1 MAWFGDGLPSLSN
14 LKGQLT
20 NFTKEVLSEGI
31 VEEIDERSKAL
42 KEANQKC
49 IELQEILNSKDAE
62 ISLLRRQNC
71 ELQKAVVELN
81 AKPKESNDNNQDDE
95 GEVFFWDPPSA
106 KNRNSKNQN
115 HVRQLQE
122 QLVQATMKIRDL
134 EAEVKRIQK
143 VNNSSLKDELTDGHQ
158 KAEFLRA
165 KQDMVNRIIQMEEK
179 SREAE
184 RNTKRMQSDETALIN
199 DFRTVLS
206 KLNSLEKLDLVRG
219 ALKALETENEKYSE
233 ANKQEKSDFDEK
245 FKRPSTVTH
254 ESVPLKPN
262 FSVNSENHVRH
273 DGFIEASSNR
283 EMELYKKIEELQ
295 EENKRLFTSVEELDQ
310 QHEESIEKLLSLKE
324 EVEKKH
330 QCLQNAYEQLYV
342 DYNQAQDK
350 VVQLE
355 GKLKESSTSMRT
367 ETVPCFVQTNS
378 LEYVDKCIQTRN
390 DRERT
395 EESEGTIEARDKRID
410 LSELTKRVKDILKSS
425 FVEIEPDESI
435 FETLAKEYIDVKWKK
450 DVVEKWVSELN
461 RELKGIVE
469 MKDDLQMEC
478 NIKQT
483 HIDTLLQEIEDL
495 KLNLPPIPEANE
507 ERVVSLESEIESL
520 NEEVK
525 HLQAENSVLRKKNS
539 LRKKNAVIRGVG
551 PNETRLK
558 SQGGAATASQAR
570 KQGKLENIP
579 EDIEDTFNTMESLN
593 RKLNVTLDEND
604 ELRRKIDLLEGTE
617 KEMREQLRMSLD
629 RCKDLDENIELI
641 EELKRDLENTRREL
655 RTCTSN
661 GRQLENTL
669 AEIRGEKDEIQKEN
683 EELSRRNE
691 QLEMEISQ
699 WRESNSEAGGNDTLR
714 DLQERLNRT
723 DREKDDLE
731 YDILNMRKEL
741 DEAFN
746 RIDGKED
753 CIVRLSQENESLTK
767 EKNSLLEQLT
777 AIQDDSNDKIDLVST
792 EKSLLEQE
800 MSELKERATSKE
812 KMLSEI
818 REELREAEER
828 YAKLE
833 SDYFSMN
840 KTAEKFQLE
849 NENLQNEIKKHEE
862 LKNNE
867 FEINKL
873 TEKLSSMQSD
883 HAQLMNE
890 VETLRLRERE
900 LAKLQENFATVT
912 EESKTLKSEYEAIRD
927 NYKKLEYDV
936 ACLQEEKKEL
946 LNRINENAYDNEKQ
960 QIAAC
965 LEEERRQN
973 DALKNENS
981 KLIAEI
987 TDVRKKMQDT
997 IEGYKESIDMGKQT
1011 IESLSHLIKEKD
1023 EEINDLKNALHL
1035 AKNSEETSDHFST
1048 VKNERDELVKLVTVK
1063 HNESLQYHGEIQR
1076 LTQLLNEQTSQIQ
1089 SLLAEKDIHLSDLKE
1104 KDAQLLWTN
1113 NELQAVQQ
1121 RLRNAEDSSNGA
1133 ATCGI
1138 VEHSKQTSEIEI
1150 LSEKCNALEAALIQE
1165 QSNNRMLQN
1174 QLGESQSK
1182 EANAAKELERLR
1194 SHLVEME
1201 SNYTEDALLAEE
1213 GRKELE
1219 AKLQQAEEKLKTSS
1233 NAYTSAN
1240 IRANQQV
1247 ETLQQQM
1254 VLIVQQRDDIQN
1266 KLSVAE
1272 DKILSQTASLTN
1284 LQIVLEQFQQDK
1296 EKDIIAATE
1305 RIQSKLNES
1314 YKKREELTNDVTN
1327 LKEQLAEA
1335 KECLQAAS
1343 RLSEQLD
1350 KKTERIEQLSQ
1361 EVDRLT
1367 NLVNTADQRIEEAKQ
1382 SGEGKVDKT
1391 LIKNLLLG
1399 YLSSSAAD
1407 KSSVLRVFSTIL
1419 DFNETEKD
1427 KAGLNNTIG
1436 QNSWFSRLNSGST
1449 VPNKNQEASLSAAF
1463 IRFLENESK
1472 PKPQLPAL
1480 PIQTPPLPRPGHS
1493 RQHST
1498 SSTQST
1504 SLLSN
1509 VNLPTFPDFIPARN
1523 TGSILKEVLKDS

>member
-1 MAWFGDGLPSLSN
+1 M
-14 LKGQLT
+14 
-20 NFTKEVLSEGI
+20 
-31 VEEIDERSKAL
+31 
-42 KEANQKC
+42 
-49 IELQEILNSKDAE
+49 
-62 ISLLRRQNC
+62 
-71 ELQKAVVELN
+71 
-81 AKPKESNDNNQDDE
+81 
-95 GEVFFWDPPSA
+95 
-106 KNRNSKNQN
+106 
-115 HVRQLQE
+115 QE

-558 SQGGAATASQAR
+558 GQGGAATASQAR

>member
-558 SQGGAATASQAR
+558 GQGGAATASQAR

-723 DREKDDLE
+723 NREKDDLE

-812 KMLSEI
+812 KLLSEI

-840 KTAEKFQLE
+840 KAAEKFQLE

-867 FEINKL
+867 FEINQL

-1023 EEINDLKNALHL
+1023 EEINGLKNALHL

>member
-1 MAWFGDGLPSLSN
+1 MIITD
-14 LKGQLT
+14 T
-20 NFTKEVLSEGI
+20 T
-31 VEEIDERSKAL
+31 ER
-42 KEANQKC
+42 
-49 IELQEILNSKDAE
+49 
-62 ISLLRRQNC
+62 
-71 ELQKAVVELN
+71 
-81 AKPKESNDNNQDDE
+81 
-95 GEVFFWDPPSA
+95 
-106 KNRNSKNQN
+106 
-115 HVRQLQE
+115 
-122 QLVQATMKIRDL
+122 LVSINYLFIR
-134 EAEVKRIQK
+134 
-143 VNNSSLKDELTDGHQ
+143 
-158 KAEFLRA
+158 
-165 KQDMVNRIIQMEEK
+165 
-179 SREAE
+179 
-184 RNTKRMQSDETALIN
+184 
-199 DFRTVLS
+199 
-206 KLNSLEKLDLVRG
+206 
-219 ALKALETENEKYSE
+219 
-233 ANKQEKSDFDEK
+233 
-245 FKRPSTVTH
+245 
-254 ESVPLKPN
+254 SV
-262 FSVNSENHVRH
+262 
-273 DGFIEASSNR
+273 
-283 EMELYKKIEELQ
+283 
-295 EENKRLFTSVEELDQ
+295 
-310 QHEESIEKLLSLKE
+310 EKLLSLKE

-558 SQGGAATASQAR
+558 GQGGAATASQAR

-840 KTAEKFQLE
+840 KAAEKFQLE

-1023 EEINDLKNALHL
+1023 EEINGLKNALHL

-1284 LQIVLEQFQQDK
+1284 LQIVLEQFQQGNSNNFVVF
-1296 EKDIIAATE
+1296 T
-1305 RIQSKLNES
+1305 S
-1314 YKKREELTNDVTN
+1314 DVKYYEI
-1327 LKEQLAEA
+1327 L
-1335 KECLQAAS
+1335 
-1343 RLSEQLD
+1343 
-1350 KKTERIEQLSQ
+1350 
-1361 EVDRLT
+1361 
-1367 NLVNTADQRIEEAKQ
+1367 
-1382 SGEGKVDKT
+1382 
-1391 LIKNLLLG
+1391 
-1399 YLSSSAAD
+1399 LSSF
-1407 KSSVLRVFSTIL
+1407 VTI
-1419 DFNETEKD
+1419 
-1427 KAGLNNTIG
+1427 IG
-1436 QNSWFSRLNSGST
+1436 
-1449 VPNKNQEASLSAAF
+1449 
-1463 IRFLENESK
+1463 
-1472 PKPQLPAL
+1472 
-1480 PIQTPPLPRPGHS
+1480 
-1493 RQHST
+1493 
-1498 SSTQST
+1498 
-1504 SLLSN
+1504 
-1509 VNLPTFPDFIPARN
+1509 
-1523 TGSILKEVLKDS
+1523 

>member
-1 MAWFGDGLPSLSN
+1 MIITDI
-14 LKGQLT
+14 T
-20 NFTKEVLSEGI
+20 
-31 VEEIDERSKAL
+31 ER
-42 KEANQKC
+42 
-49 IELQEILNSKDAE
+49 
-62 ISLLRRQNC
+62 
-71 ELQKAVVELN
+71 
-81 AKPKESNDNNQDDE
+81 
-95 GEVFFWDPPSA
+95 
-106 KNRNSKNQN
+106 
-115 HVRQLQE
+115 
-122 QLVQATMKIRDL
+122 LVSINYLFIR
-134 EAEVKRIQK
+134 
-143 VNNSSLKDELTDGHQ
+143 
-158 KAEFLRA
+158 
-165 KQDMVNRIIQMEEK
+165 
-179 SREAE
+179 
-184 RNTKRMQSDETALIN
+184 
-199 DFRTVLS
+199 
-206 KLNSLEKLDLVRG
+206 
-219 ALKALETENEKYSE
+219 
-233 ANKQEKSDFDEK
+233 
-245 FKRPSTVTH
+245 
-254 ESVPLKPN
+254 SV
-262 FSVNSENHVRH
+262 
-273 DGFIEASSNR
+273 
-283 EMELYKKIEELQ
+283 
-295 EENKRLFTSVEELDQ
+295 
-310 QHEESIEKLLSLKE
+310 EKLLSLKE

-539 LRKKNAVIRGVG
+539 LRKKNAVVRGVG

-558 SQGGAATASQAR
+558 GQGGAATASQAR

-1023 EEINDLKNALHL
+1023 EEINGLKNALHL

-1284 LQIVLEQFQQDK
+1284 LQIVLEQFQQGNSNNFVVF
-1296 EKDIIAATE
+1296 T
-1305 RIQSKLNES
+1305 S
-1314 YKKREELTNDVTN
+1314 DVKYYEI
-1327 LKEQLAEA
+1327 L
-1335 KECLQAAS
+1335 
-1343 RLSEQLD
+1343 
-1350 KKTERIEQLSQ
+1350 
-1361 EVDRLT
+1361 
-1367 NLVNTADQRIEEAKQ
+1367 
-1382 SGEGKVDKT
+1382 
-1391 LIKNLLLG
+1391 
-1399 YLSSSAAD
+1399 LSSF
-1407 KSSVLRVFSTIL
+1407 VTI
-1419 DFNETEKD
+1419 
-1427 KAGLNNTIG
+1427 IG
-1436 QNSWFSRLNSGST
+1436 
-1449 VPNKNQEASLSAAF
+1449 
-1463 IRFLENESK
+1463 
-1472 PKPQLPAL
+1472 
-1480 PIQTPPLPRPGHS
+1480 
-1493 RQHST
+1493 
-1498 SSTQST
+1498 
-1504 SLLSN
+1504 
-1509 VNLPTFPDFIPARN
+1509 
-1523 TGSILKEVLKDS
+1523 

>member
-1 MAWFGDGLPSLSN
+1 MIITD
-14 LKGQLT
+14 T
-20 NFTKEVLSEGI
+20 T
-31 VEEIDERSKAL
+31 ER
-42 KEANQKC
+42 
-49 IELQEILNSKDAE
+49 
-62 ISLLRRQNC
+62 
-71 ELQKAVVELN
+71 
-81 AKPKESNDNNQDDE
+81 
-95 GEVFFWDPPSA
+95 
-106 KNRNSKNQN
+106 
-115 HVRQLQE
+115 
-122 QLVQATMKIRDL
+122 LVSINYLFIR
-134 EAEVKRIQK
+134 
-143 VNNSSLKDELTDGHQ
+143 
-158 KAEFLRA
+158 
-165 KQDMVNRIIQMEEK
+165 
-179 SREAE
+179 
-184 RNTKRMQSDETALIN
+184 
-199 DFRTVLS
+199 
-206 KLNSLEKLDLVRG
+206 
-219 ALKALETENEKYSE
+219 
-233 ANKQEKSDFDEK
+233 
-245 FKRPSTVTH
+245 
-254 ESVPLKPN
+254 SV
-262 FSVNSENHVRH
+262 
-273 DGFIEASSNR
+273 
-283 EMELYKKIEELQ
+283 
-295 EENKRLFTSVEELDQ
+295 
-310 QHEESIEKLLSLKE
+310 EKLLSLKE

-558 SQGGAATASQAR
+558 GQGGAATASQAR

-867 FEINKL
+867 FEINQL

-1023 EEINDLKNALHL
+1023 EEINGLKNALHL

-1284 LQIVLEQFQQDK
+1284 LQIVLEQFQQGNSNNFVVF
-1296 EKDIIAATE
+1296 T
-1305 RIQSKLNES
+1305 S
-1314 YKKREELTNDVTN
+1314 DVKYYEI
-1327 LKEQLAEA
+1327 L
-1335 KECLQAAS
+1335 
-1343 RLSEQLD
+1343 
-1350 KKTERIEQLSQ
+1350 
-1361 EVDRLT
+1361 
-1367 NLVNTADQRIEEAKQ
+1367 
-1382 SGEGKVDKT
+1382 
-1391 LIKNLLLG
+1391 
-1399 YLSSSAAD
+1399 LSSF
-1407 KSSVLRVFSTIL
+1407 VTI
-1419 DFNETEKD
+1419 
-1427 KAGLNNTIG
+1427 IG
-1436 QNSWFSRLNSGST
+1436 
-1449 VPNKNQEASLSAAF
+1449 
-1463 IRFLENESK
+1463 
-1472 PKPQLPAL
+1472 
-1480 PIQTPPLPRPGHS
+1480 
-1493 RQHST
+1493 
-1498 SSTQST
+1498 
-1504 SLLSN
+1504 
-1509 VNLPTFPDFIPARN
+1509 
-1523 TGSILKEVLKDS
+1523 

>member
-1 MAWFGDGLPSLSN
+1 MIITD
-14 LKGQLT
+14 T
-20 NFTKEVLSEGI
+20 T
-31 VEEIDERSKAL
+31 ER
-42 KEANQKC
+42 
-49 IELQEILNSKDAE
+49 
-62 ISLLRRQNC
+62 
-71 ELQKAVVELN
+71 
-81 AKPKESNDNNQDDE
+81 
-95 GEVFFWDPPSA
+95 
-106 KNRNSKNQN
+106 
-115 HVRQLQE
+115 
-122 QLVQATMKIRDL
+122 LVSINYLFIR
-134 EAEVKRIQK
+134 
-143 VNNSSLKDELTDGHQ
+143 
-158 KAEFLRA
+158 
-165 KQDMVNRIIQMEEK
+165 
-179 SREAE
+179 
-184 RNTKRMQSDETALIN
+184 
-199 DFRTVLS
+199 
-206 KLNSLEKLDLVRG
+206 
-219 ALKALETENEKYSE
+219 
-233 ANKQEKSDFDEK
+233 
-245 FKRPSTVTH
+245 
-254 ESVPLKPN
+254 SV
-262 FSVNSENHVRH
+262 
-273 DGFIEASSNR
+273 
-283 EMELYKKIEELQ
+283 
-295 EENKRLFTSVEELDQ
+295 
-310 QHEESIEKLLSLKE
+310 EKLLSLKE

-558 SQGGAATASQAR
+558 GQGGAATASQAR

-867 FEINKL
+867 FEINQL

-1284 LQIVLEQFQQDK
+1284 LQIVLEQFQQGNSNNFVVF
-1296 EKDIIAATE
+1296 T
-1305 RIQSKLNES
+1305 S
-1314 YKKREELTNDVTN
+1314 DVKYYEI
-1327 LKEQLAEA
+1327 L
-1335 KECLQAAS
+1335 
-1343 RLSEQLD
+1343 
-1350 KKTERIEQLSQ
+1350 
-1361 EVDRLT
+1361 
-1367 NLVNTADQRIEEAKQ
+1367 
-1382 SGEGKVDKT
+1382 
-1391 LIKNLLLG
+1391 
-1399 YLSSSAAD
+1399 LSSF
-1407 KSSVLRVFSTIL
+1407 VTI
-1419 DFNETEKD
+1419 
-1427 KAGLNNTIG
+1427 IG
-1436 QNSWFSRLNSGST
+1436 
-1449 VPNKNQEASLSAAF
+1449 
-1463 IRFLENESK
+1463 
-1472 PKPQLPAL
+1472 
-1480 PIQTPPLPRPGHS
+1480 
-1493 RQHST
+1493 
-1498 SSTQST
+1498 
-1504 SLLSN
+1504 
-1509 VNLPTFPDFIPARN
+1509 
-1523 TGSILKEVLKDS
+1523 

>member
-1 MAWFGDGLPSLSN
+1 MIITDI
-14 LKGQLT
+14 T
-20 NFTKEVLSEGI
+20 
-31 VEEIDERSKAL
+31 ER
-42 KEANQKC
+42 
-49 IELQEILNSKDAE
+49 
-62 ISLLRRQNC
+62 
-71 ELQKAVVELN
+71 
-81 AKPKESNDNNQDDE
+81 
-95 GEVFFWDPPSA
+95 
-106 KNRNSKNQN
+106 
-115 HVRQLQE
+115 
-122 QLVQATMKIRDL
+122 LVSINYLFIR
-134 EAEVKRIQK
+134 
-143 VNNSSLKDELTDGHQ
+143 
-158 KAEFLRA
+158 
-165 KQDMVNRIIQMEEK
+165 
-179 SREAE
+179 
-184 RNTKRMQSDETALIN
+184 
-199 DFRTVLS
+199 
-206 KLNSLEKLDLVRG
+206 
-219 ALKALETENEKYSE
+219 
-233 ANKQEKSDFDEK
+233 
-245 FKRPSTVTH
+245 
-254 ESVPLKPN
+254 SV
-262 FSVNSENHVRH
+262 
-273 DGFIEASSNR
+273 
-283 EMELYKKIEELQ
+283 
-295 EENKRLFTSVEELDQ
+295 
-310 QHEESIEKLLSLKE
+310 EKLLSLKE

-525 HLQAENSVLRKKNS
+525 HLQAENSVLRKKNP
-539 LRKKNAVIRGVG
+539 LRKKNAVVRGVG

-558 SQGGAATASQAR
+558 GQGGAATASQAR

-840 KTAEKFQLE
+840 KAAEKFQLE

-867 FEINKL
+867 FEINQL

-1284 LQIVLEQFQQDK
+1284 LQIVLEQFQQGNSNNFVVF
-1296 EKDIIAATE
+1296 T
-1305 RIQSKLNES
+1305 S
-1314 YKKREELTNDVTN
+1314 DVKYYEI
-1327 LKEQLAEA
+1327 L
-1335 KECLQAAS
+1335 
-1343 RLSEQLD
+1343 
-1350 KKTERIEQLSQ
+1350 
-1361 EVDRLT
+1361 
-1367 NLVNTADQRIEEAKQ
+1367 
-1382 SGEGKVDKT
+1382 
-1391 LIKNLLLG
+1391 
-1399 YLSSSAAD
+1399 LSSF
-1407 KSSVLRVFSTIL
+1407 VTI
-1419 DFNETEKD
+1419 
-1427 KAGLNNTIG
+1427 IG
-1436 QNSWFSRLNSGST
+1436 
-1449 VPNKNQEASLSAAF
+1449 
-1463 IRFLENESK
+1463 
-1472 PKPQLPAL
+1472 
-1480 PIQTPPLPRPGHS
+1480 
-1493 RQHST
+1493 
-1498 SSTQST
+1498 
-1504 SLLSN
+1504 
-1509 VNLPTFPDFIPARN
+1509 
-1523 TGSILKEVLKDS
+1523 

>member
-1 MAWFGDGLPSLSN
+1 MIITDI
-14 LKGQLT
+14 T
-20 NFTKEVLSEGI
+20 
-31 VEEIDERSKAL
+31 ER
-42 KEANQKC
+42 
-49 IELQEILNSKDAE
+49 
-62 ISLLRRQNC
+62 
-71 ELQKAVVELN
+71 
-81 AKPKESNDNNQDDE
+81 
-95 GEVFFWDPPSA
+95 
-106 KNRNSKNQN
+106 
-115 HVRQLQE
+115 
-122 QLVQATMKIRDL
+122 LVSINYLFIR
-134 EAEVKRIQK
+134 
-143 VNNSSLKDELTDGHQ
+143 
-158 KAEFLRA
+158 
-165 KQDMVNRIIQMEEK
+165 
-179 SREAE
+179 
-184 RNTKRMQSDETALIN
+184 
-199 DFRTVLS
+199 
-206 KLNSLEKLDLVRG
+206 
-219 ALKALETENEKYSE
+219 
-233 ANKQEKSDFDEK
+233 
-245 FKRPSTVTH
+245 
-254 ESVPLKPN
+254 SV
-262 FSVNSENHVRH
+262 
-273 DGFIEASSNR
+273 
-283 EMELYKKIEELQ
+283 
-295 EENKRLFTSVEELDQ
+295 
-310 QHEESIEKLLSLKE
+310 EKLLSLKE

-539 LRKKNAVIRGVG
+539 LRKKNAVVRGVG

-558 SQGGAATASQAR
+558 GQGGAATASQAR

-723 DREKDDLE
+723 NREKDDLE

-1023 EEINDLKNALHL
+1023 EEINGLKNALHL
-1035 AKNSEETSDHFST
+1035 AKNNEETSDHFST

-1284 LQIVLEQFQQDK
+1284 LQIVLEQFQQGNSNNFVVF
-1296 EKDIIAATE
+1296 T
-1305 RIQSKLNES
+1305 S
-1314 YKKREELTNDVTN
+1314 DVKYYEI
-1327 LKEQLAEA
+1327 L
-1335 KECLQAAS
+1335 
-1343 RLSEQLD
+1343 
-1350 KKTERIEQLSQ
+1350 
-1361 EVDRLT
+1361 
-1367 NLVNTADQRIEEAKQ
+1367 
-1382 SGEGKVDKT
+1382 
-1391 LIKNLLLG
+1391 
-1399 YLSSSAAD
+1399 LSSF
-1407 KSSVLRVFSTIL
+1407 VTI
-1419 DFNETEKD
+1419 
-1427 KAGLNNTIG
+1427 IG
-1436 QNSWFSRLNSGST
+1436 
-1449 VPNKNQEASLSAAF
+1449 
-1463 IRFLENESK
+1463 
-1472 PKPQLPAL
+1472 
-1480 PIQTPPLPRPGHS
+1480 
-1493 RQHST
+1493 
-1498 SSTQST
+1498 
-1504 SLLSN
+1504 
-1509 VNLPTFPDFIPARN
+1509 
-1523 TGSILKEVLKDS
+1523 

>member
-558 SQGGAATASQAR
+558 GQGGAATASQAR

-1023 EEINDLKNALHL
+1023 EEINGLKNALHL

>member
-1 MAWFGDGLPSLSN
+1 MIITD
-14 LKGQLT
+14 T
-20 NFTKEVLSEGI
+20 T
-31 VEEIDERSKAL
+31 ER
-42 KEANQKC
+42 
-49 IELQEILNSKDAE
+49 
-62 ISLLRRQNC
+62 
-71 ELQKAVVELN
+71 
-81 AKPKESNDNNQDDE
+81 
-95 GEVFFWDPPSA
+95 
-106 KNRNSKNQN
+106 
-115 HVRQLQE
+115 
-122 QLVQATMKIRDL
+122 LVSINYLFIR
-134 EAEVKRIQK
+134 
-143 VNNSSLKDELTDGHQ
+143 
-158 KAEFLRA
+158 
-165 KQDMVNRIIQMEEK
+165 
-179 SREAE
+179 
-184 RNTKRMQSDETALIN
+184 
-199 DFRTVLS
+199 
-206 KLNSLEKLDLVRG
+206 
-219 ALKALETENEKYSE
+219 
-233 ANKQEKSDFDEK
+233 
-245 FKRPSTVTH
+245 
-254 ESVPLKPN
+254 SV
-262 FSVNSENHVRH
+262 
-273 DGFIEASSNR
+273 
-283 EMELYKKIEELQ
+283 
-295 EENKRLFTSVEELDQ
+295 
-310 QHEESIEKLLSLKE
+310 EKLLSLKE

-558 SQGGAATASQAR
+558 GQGGAATASQAR

-723 DREKDDLE
+723 NREKDDLE

-1023 EEINDLKNALHL
+1023 EEINGLKNALHL

-1284 LQIVLEQFQQDK
+1284 LQIVLEQFQQGNSNNFVVF
-1296 EKDIIAATE
+1296 T
-1305 RIQSKLNES
+1305 S
-1314 YKKREELTNDVTN
+1314 DVKYYEI
-1327 LKEQLAEA
+1327 L
-1335 KECLQAAS
+1335 
-1343 RLSEQLD
+1343 
-1350 KKTERIEQLSQ
+1350 
-1361 EVDRLT
+1361 
-1367 NLVNTADQRIEEAKQ
+1367 
-1382 SGEGKVDKT
+1382 
-1391 LIKNLLLG
+1391 
-1399 YLSSSAAD
+1399 LSSF
-1407 KSSVLRVFSTIL
+1407 VTI
-1419 DFNETEKD
+1419 
-1427 KAGLNNTIG
+1427 IG
-1436 QNSWFSRLNSGST
+1436 
-1449 VPNKNQEASLSAAF
+1449 
-1463 IRFLENESK
+1463 
-1472 PKPQLPAL
+1472 
-1480 PIQTPPLPRPGHS
+1480 
-1493 RQHST
+1493 
-1498 SSTQST
+1498 
-1504 SLLSN
+1504 
-1509 VNLPTFPDFIPARN
+1509 
-1523 TGSILKEVLKDS
+1523 

>member
-1 MAWFGDGLPSLSN
+1 M
-14 LKGQLT
+14 
-20 NFTKEVLSEGI
+20 
-31 VEEIDERSKAL
+31 
-42 KEANQKC
+42 
-49 IELQEILNSKDAE
+49 
-62 ISLLRRQNC
+62 
-71 ELQKAVVELN
+71 
-81 AKPKESNDNNQDDE
+81 
-95 GEVFFWDPPSA
+95 
-106 KNRNSKNQN
+106 
-115 HVRQLQE
+115 
-122 QLVQATMKIRDL
+122 
-134 EAEVKRIQK
+134 
-143 VNNSSLKDELTDGHQ
+143 
-158 KAEFLRA
+158 
-165 KQDMVNRIIQMEEK
+165 
-179 SREAE
+179 
-184 RNTKRMQSDETALIN
+184 
-199 DFRTVLS
+199 
-206 KLNSLEKLDLVRG
+206 
-219 ALKALETENEKYSE
+219 
-233 ANKQEKSDFDEK
+233 
-245 FKRPSTVTH
+245 
-254 ESVPLKPN
+254 
-262 FSVNSENHVRH
+262 
-273 DGFIEASSNR
+273 
-283 EMELYKKIEELQ
+283 
-295 EENKRLFTSVEELDQ
+295 
-310 QHEESIEKLLSLKE
+310 
-324 EVEKKH
+324 
-330 QCLQNAYEQLYV
+330 
-342 DYNQAQDK
+342 
-350 VVQLE
+350 
-355 GKLKESSTSMRT
+355 
-367 ETVPCFVQTNS
+367 
-378 LEYVDKCIQTRN
+378 
-390 DRERT
+390 
-395 EESEGTIEARDKRID
+395 
-410 LSELTKRVKDILKSS
+410 
-425 FVEIEPDESI
+425 
-435 FETLAKEYIDVKWKK
+435 
-450 DVVEKWVSELN
+450 
-461 RELKGIVE
+461 
-469 MKDDLQMEC
+469 
-478 NIKQT
+478 
-483 HIDTLLQEIEDL
+483 
-495 KLNLPPIPEANE
+495 
-507 ERVVSLESEIESL
+507 
-520 NEEVK
+520 
-525 HLQAENSVLRKKNS
+525 
-539 LRKKNAVIRGVG
+539 
-551 PNETRLK
+551 
-558 SQGGAATASQAR
+558 
-570 KQGKLENIP
+570 
-579 EDIEDTFNTMESLN
+579 
-593 RKLNVTLDEND
+593 
-604 ELRRKIDLLEGTE
+604 
-617 KEMREQLRMSLD
+617 
-629 RCKDLDENIELI
+629 
-641 EELKRDLENTRREL
+641 
-655 RTCTSN
+655 
-661 GRQLENTL
+661 
-669 AEIRGEKDEIQKEN
+669 
-683 EELSRRNE
+683 
-691 QLEMEISQ
+691 
-699 WRESNSEAGGNDTLR
+699 
-714 DLQERLNRT
+714 
-723 DREKDDLE
+723 
-731 YDILNMRKEL
+731 
-741 DEAFN
+741 
-746 RIDGKED
+746 
-753 CIVRLSQENESLTK
+753 
-767 EKNSLLEQLT
+767 
-777 AIQDDSNDKIDLVST
+777 
-792 EKSLLEQE
+792 
-800 MSELKERATSKE
+800 
-812 KMLSEI
+812 
-818 REELREAEER
+818 
-828 YAKLE
+828 
-833 SDYFSMN
+833 
-840 KTAEKFQLE
+840 
-849 NENLQNEIKKHEE
+849 
-862 LKNNE
+862 
-867 FEINKL
+867 

>member
-1 MAWFGDGLPSLSN
+1 MIITD
-14 LKGQLT
+14 T
-20 NFTKEVLSEGI
+20 T
-31 VEEIDERSKAL
+31 ER
-42 KEANQKC
+42 
-49 IELQEILNSKDAE
+49 
-62 ISLLRRQNC
+62 
-71 ELQKAVVELN
+71 
-81 AKPKESNDNNQDDE
+81 
-95 GEVFFWDPPSA
+95 
-106 KNRNSKNQN
+106 
-115 HVRQLQE
+115 
-122 QLVQATMKIRDL
+122 LVSINYLFIR
-134 EAEVKRIQK
+134 
-143 VNNSSLKDELTDGHQ
+143 
-158 KAEFLRA
+158 
-165 KQDMVNRIIQMEEK
+165 
-179 SREAE
+179 
-184 RNTKRMQSDETALIN
+184 
-199 DFRTVLS
+199 
-206 KLNSLEKLDLVRG
+206 
-219 ALKALETENEKYSE
+219 
-233 ANKQEKSDFDEK
+233 
-245 FKRPSTVTH
+245 
-254 ESVPLKPN
+254 SV
-262 FSVNSENHVRH
+262 
-273 DGFIEASSNR
+273 
-283 EMELYKKIEELQ
+283 
-295 EENKRLFTSVEELDQ
+295 
-310 QHEESIEKLLSLKE
+310 EKLLSLKE

-525 HLQAENSVLRKKNS
+525 HLQAENSVLRKKNP
-539 LRKKNAVIRGVG
+539 LRKKNAVVRGVG

-558 SQGGAATASQAR
+558 GQGGAATASQAR

-812 KMLSEI
+812 KLLSEI

-840 KTAEKFQLE
+840 KAAEKFQLE

-867 FEINKL
+867 FEINQL

-1284 LQIVLEQFQQDK
+1284 LQIVLEQFQQGNSNNFVVF
-1296 EKDIIAATE
+1296 T
-1305 RIQSKLNES
+1305 S
-1314 YKKREELTNDVTN
+1314 DVKYYEI
-1327 LKEQLAEA
+1327 L
-1335 KECLQAAS
+1335 
-1343 RLSEQLD
+1343 
-1350 KKTERIEQLSQ
+1350 
-1361 EVDRLT
+1361 
-1367 NLVNTADQRIEEAKQ
+1367 
-1382 SGEGKVDKT
+1382 
-1391 LIKNLLLG
+1391 
-1399 YLSSSAAD
+1399 LSSF
-1407 KSSVLRVFSTIL
+1407 VTI
-1419 DFNETEKD
+1419 
-1427 KAGLNNTIG
+1427 IG
-1436 QNSWFSRLNSGST
+1436 
-1449 VPNKNQEASLSAAF
+1449 
-1463 IRFLENESK
+1463 
-1472 PKPQLPAL
+1472 
-1480 PIQTPPLPRPGHS
+1480 
-1493 RQHST
+1493 
-1498 SSTQST
+1498 
-1504 SLLSN
+1504 
-1509 VNLPTFPDFIPARN
+1509 
-1523 TGSILKEVLKDS
+1523 

>member
-1 MAWFGDGLPSLSN
+1 MIITD
-14 LKGQLT
+14 T
-20 NFTKEVLSEGI
+20 T
-31 VEEIDERSKAL
+31 ER
-42 KEANQKC
+42 
-49 IELQEILNSKDAE
+49 
-62 ISLLRRQNC
+62 
-71 ELQKAVVELN
+71 
-81 AKPKESNDNNQDDE
+81 
-95 GEVFFWDPPSA
+95 
-106 KNRNSKNQN
+106 
-115 HVRQLQE
+115 
-122 QLVQATMKIRDL
+122 LVSINYLFIR
-134 EAEVKRIQK
+134 
-143 VNNSSLKDELTDGHQ
+143 
-158 KAEFLRA
+158 
-165 KQDMVNRIIQMEEK
+165 
-179 SREAE
+179 
-184 RNTKRMQSDETALIN
+184 
-199 DFRTVLS
+199 
-206 KLNSLEKLDLVRG
+206 
-219 ALKALETENEKYSE
+219 
-233 ANKQEKSDFDEK
+233 
-245 FKRPSTVTH
+245 
-254 ESVPLKPN
+254 SV
-262 FSVNSENHVRH
+262 
-273 DGFIEASSNR
+273 
-283 EMELYKKIEELQ
+283 
-295 EENKRLFTSVEELDQ
+295 
-310 QHEESIEKLLSLKE
+310 EKLLSLKE

-483 HIDTLLQEIEDL
+483 HINTLLQEIEDL

-558 SQGGAATASQAR
+558 GQGGAATASQAR

-1284 LQIVLEQFQQDK
+1284 LQIVLEQFQQGNSNNFVVF
-1296 EKDIIAATE
+1296 T
-1305 RIQSKLNES
+1305 S
-1314 YKKREELTNDVTN
+1314 DVKYYEI
-1327 LKEQLAEA
+1327 L
-1335 KECLQAAS
+1335 
-1343 RLSEQLD
+1343 
-1350 KKTERIEQLSQ
+1350 
-1361 EVDRLT
+1361 
-1367 NLVNTADQRIEEAKQ
+1367 
-1382 SGEGKVDKT
+1382 
-1391 LIKNLLLG
+1391 
-1399 YLSSSAAD
+1399 LSSF
-1407 KSSVLRVFSTIL
+1407 VTI
-1419 DFNETEKD
+1419 
-1427 KAGLNNTIG
+1427 IG
-1436 QNSWFSRLNSGST
+1436 
-1449 VPNKNQEASLSAAF
+1449 
-1463 IRFLENESK
+1463 
-1472 PKPQLPAL
+1472 
-1480 PIQTPPLPRPGHS
+1480 
-1493 RQHST
+1493 
-1498 SSTQST
+1498 
-1504 SLLSN
+1504 
-1509 VNLPTFPDFIPARN
+1509 
-1523 TGSILKEVLKDS
+1523 

>member
-1 MAWFGDGLPSLSN
+1 MIITD
-14 LKGQLT
+14 T
-20 NFTKEVLSEGI
+20 T
-31 VEEIDERSKAL
+31 ER
-42 KEANQKC
+42 
-49 IELQEILNSKDAE
+49 
-62 ISLLRRQNC
+62 
-71 ELQKAVVELN
+71 
-81 AKPKESNDNNQDDE
+81 
-95 GEVFFWDPPSA
+95 
-106 KNRNSKNQN
+106 
-115 HVRQLQE
+115 
-122 QLVQATMKIRDL
+122 LVSINYLFIR
-134 EAEVKRIQK
+134 
-143 VNNSSLKDELTDGHQ
+143 
-158 KAEFLRA
+158 
-165 KQDMVNRIIQMEEK
+165 
-179 SREAE
+179 
-184 RNTKRMQSDETALIN
+184 
-199 DFRTVLS
+199 
-206 KLNSLEKLDLVRG
+206 
-219 ALKALETENEKYSE
+219 
-233 ANKQEKSDFDEK
+233 
-245 FKRPSTVTH
+245 
-254 ESVPLKPN
+254 SV
-262 FSVNSENHVRH
+262 
-273 DGFIEASSNR
+273 
-283 EMELYKKIEELQ
+283 
-295 EENKRLFTSVEELDQ
+295 
-310 QHEESIEKLLSLKE
+310 EKLLSLKE

-395 EESEGTIEARDKRID
+395 EESEGTIEAWDKRID

-558 SQGGAATASQAR
+558 GQGGAATASQAR

-1284 LQIVLEQFQQDK
+1284 LQIVLEQFQQGNSNNFVVF
-1296 EKDIIAATE
+1296 T
-1305 RIQSKLNES
+1305 S
-1314 YKKREELTNDVTN
+1314 DVKYYEI
-1327 LKEQLAEA
+1327 L
-1335 KECLQAAS
+1335 
-1343 RLSEQLD
+1343 
-1350 KKTERIEQLSQ
+1350 
-1361 EVDRLT
+1361 
-1367 NLVNTADQRIEEAKQ
+1367 
-1382 SGEGKVDKT
+1382 
-1391 LIKNLLLG
+1391 
-1399 YLSSSAAD
+1399 LSSF
-1407 KSSVLRVFSTIL
+1407 VTI
-1419 DFNETEKD
+1419 
-1427 KAGLNNTIG
+1427 IG
-1436 QNSWFSRLNSGST
+1436 
-1449 VPNKNQEASLSAAF
+1449 
-1463 IRFLENESK
+1463 
-1472 PKPQLPAL
+1472 
-1480 PIQTPPLPRPGHS
+1480 
-1493 RQHST
+1493 
-1498 SSTQST
+1498 
-1504 SLLSN
+1504 
-1509 VNLPTFPDFIPARN
+1509 
-1523 TGSILKEVLKDS
+1523 

>member
-1 MAWFGDGLPSLSN
+1 M
-14 LKGQLT
+14 
-20 NFTKEVLSEGI
+20 
-31 VEEIDERSKAL
+31 
-42 KEANQKC
+42 
-49 IELQEILNSKDAE
+49 
-62 ISLLRRQNC
+62 
-71 ELQKAVVELN
+71 
-81 AKPKESNDNNQDDE
+81 
-95 GEVFFWDPPSA
+95 
-106 KNRNSKNQN
+106 
-115 HVRQLQE
+115 
-122 QLVQATMKIRDL
+122 
-134 EAEVKRIQK
+134 
-143 VNNSSLKDELTDGHQ
+143 
-158 KAEFLRA
+158 
-165 KQDMVNRIIQMEEK
+165 
-179 SREAE
+179 
-184 RNTKRMQSDETALIN
+184 
-199 DFRTVLS
+199 
-206 KLNSLEKLDLVRG
+206 
-219 ALKALETENEKYSE
+219 
-233 ANKQEKSDFDEK
+233 
-245 FKRPSTVTH
+245 
-254 ESVPLKPN
+254 
-262 FSVNSENHVRH
+262 
-273 DGFIEASSNR
+273 
-283 EMELYKKIEELQ
+283 
-295 EENKRLFTSVEELDQ
+295 
-310 QHEESIEKLLSLKE
+310 
-324 EVEKKH
+324 
-330 QCLQNAYEQLYV
+330 
-342 DYNQAQDK
+342 
-350 VVQLE
+350 
-355 GKLKESSTSMRT
+355 
-367 ETVPCFVQTNS
+367 
-378 LEYVDKCIQTRN
+378 
-390 DRERT
+390 
-395 EESEGTIEARDKRID
+395 
-410 LSELTKRVKDILKSS
+410 
-425 FVEIEPDESI
+425 
-435 FETLAKEYIDVKWKK
+435 
-450 DVVEKWVSELN
+450 
-461 RELKGIVE
+461 
-469 MKDDLQMEC
+469 
-478 NIKQT
+478 
-483 HIDTLLQEIEDL
+483 
-495 KLNLPPIPEANE
+495 
-507 ERVVSLESEIESL
+507 
-520 NEEVK
+520 
-525 HLQAENSVLRKKNS
+525 
-539 LRKKNAVIRGVG
+539 
-551 PNETRLK
+551 
-558 SQGGAATASQAR
+558 
-570 KQGKLENIP
+570 
-579 EDIEDTFNTMESLN
+579 
-593 RKLNVTLDEND
+593 
-604 ELRRKIDLLEGTE
+604 
-617 KEMREQLRMSLD
+617 
-629 RCKDLDENIELI
+629 
-641 EELKRDLENTRREL
+641 
-655 RTCTSN
+655 
-661 GRQLENTL
+661 
-669 AEIRGEKDEIQKEN
+669 
-683 EELSRRNE
+683 
-691 QLEMEISQ
+691 
-699 WRESNSEAGGNDTLR
+699 
-714 DLQERLNRT
+714 
-723 DREKDDLE
+723 
-731 YDILNMRKEL
+731 
-741 DEAFN
+741 
-746 RIDGKED
+746 
-753 CIVRLSQENESLTK
+753 
-767 EKNSLLEQLT
+767 
-777 AIQDDSNDKIDLVST
+777 
-792 EKSLLEQE
+792 
-800 MSELKERATSKE
+800 
-812 KMLSEI
+812 
-818 REELREAEER
+818 
-828 YAKLE
+828 
-833 SDYFSMN
+833 
-840 KTAEKFQLE
+840 
-849 NENLQNEIKKHEE
+849 QNEIKKHEE
-862 LKNNE
+862 LKNE
-867 FEINKL
+867 FEINQL
-873 TEKLSSMQSD
+873 TEKLSSMQND

-900 LAKLQENFATVT
+900 LTKLQENFATVT
-912 EESKTLKSEYEAIRD
+912 EENKTLKSEYEVIRD

-965 LEEERRQN
+965 LEEEKRQN
-973 DALKNENS
+973 DVLKNENS

-987 TDVRKKMQDT
+987 TDIRKKMQDA
-997 IEGYKESIDMGKQT
+997 IEGYKESVDMGKQT

-1023 EEINDLKNALHL
+1023 EEINGLKNALHL
-1035 AKNSEETSDHFST
+1035 AKNNEETSDHFST
-1048 VKNERDELVKLVTVK
+1048 IKNERDELVKLVTIK

-1121 RLRNAEDSSNGA
+1121 RLRNAEDSSSGA
-1133 ATCGI
+1133 ICGI
-1138 VEHSKQTSEIEI
+1138 VEHSTQTSEIEI
-1150 LSEKCNALEAALIQE
+1150 LTEKCNALEAALIQE

-1480 PIQTPPLPRPGHS
+1480 PIQTPALPRPGHS
-1493 RQHST
+1493 RQQST

>member
-1 MAWFGDGLPSLSN
+1 
-14 LKGQLT
+14 
-20 NFTKEVLSEGI
+20 
-31 VEEIDERSKAL
+31 
-42 KEANQKC
+42 
-49 IELQEILNSKDAE
+49 
-62 ISLLRRQNC
+62 
-71 ELQKAVVELN
+71 
-81 AKPKESNDNNQDDE
+81 
-95 GEVFFWDPPSA
+95 
-106 KNRNSKNQN
+106 
-115 HVRQLQE
+115 
-122 QLVQATMKIRDL
+122 MKIRDL

-558 SQGGAATASQAR
+558 GQGGAATASQAR

>member
-539 LRKKNAVIRGVG
+539 LRKKNAVVRGVG

-558 SQGGAATASQAR
+558 GQGGAATASQAR

-723 DREKDDLE
+723 NREKDDLE

-812 KMLSEI
+812 KLLSEI

-840 KTAEKFQLE
+840 KAAEKFQLE

-867 FEINKL
+867 FEINQL

-1023 EEINDLKNALHL
+1023 EEINGLKNALHL
-1035 AKNSEETSDHFST
+1035 AKNNEETSDHFST

>member
-1 MAWFGDGLPSLSN
+1 MIITD
-14 LKGQLT
+14 T
-20 NFTKEVLSEGI
+20 T
-31 VEEIDERSKAL
+31 ER
-42 KEANQKC
+42 
-49 IELQEILNSKDAE
+49 
-62 ISLLRRQNC
+62 
-71 ELQKAVVELN
+71 
-81 AKPKESNDNNQDDE
+81 
-95 GEVFFWDPPSA
+95 
-106 KNRNSKNQN
+106 
-115 HVRQLQE
+115 
-122 QLVQATMKIRDL
+122 LVSINYLFIR
-134 EAEVKRIQK
+134 
-143 VNNSSLKDELTDGHQ
+143 
-158 KAEFLRA
+158 
-165 KQDMVNRIIQMEEK
+165 
-179 SREAE
+179 
-184 RNTKRMQSDETALIN
+184 
-199 DFRTVLS
+199 
-206 KLNSLEKLDLVRG
+206 
-219 ALKALETENEKYSE
+219 
-233 ANKQEKSDFDEK
+233 
-245 FKRPSTVTH
+245 
-254 ESVPLKPN
+254 SV
-262 FSVNSENHVRH
+262 
-273 DGFIEASSNR
+273 
-283 EMELYKKIEELQ
+283 
-295 EENKRLFTSVEELDQ
+295 
-310 QHEESIEKLLSLKE
+310 EKLLSLKE

-558 SQGGAATASQAR
+558 GQGGAATASQAR

-812 KMLSEI
+812 KLLSEI

-840 KTAEKFQLE
+840 KAAEKFQLE

-867 FEINKL
+867 FEINQL

-1023 EEINDLKNALHL
+1023 EEINGLKNALHL

-1284 LQIVLEQFQQDK
+1284 LQIVLEQFQQGNSNNFVVF
-1296 EKDIIAATE
+1296 T
-1305 RIQSKLNES
+1305 S
-1314 YKKREELTNDVTN
+1314 DVKYYEI
-1327 LKEQLAEA
+1327 L
-1335 KECLQAAS
+1335 
-1343 RLSEQLD
+1343 
-1350 KKTERIEQLSQ
+1350 
-1361 EVDRLT
+1361 
-1367 NLVNTADQRIEEAKQ
+1367 
-1382 SGEGKVDKT
+1382 
-1391 LIKNLLLG
+1391 
-1399 YLSSSAAD
+1399 LSSF
-1407 KSSVLRVFSTIL
+1407 VTI
-1419 DFNETEKD
+1419 
-1427 KAGLNNTIG
+1427 IG
-1436 QNSWFSRLNSGST
+1436 
-1449 VPNKNQEASLSAAF
+1449 
-1463 IRFLENESK
+1463 
-1472 PKPQLPAL
+1472 
-1480 PIQTPPLPRPGHS
+1480 
-1493 RQHST
+1493 
-1498 SSTQST
+1498 
-1504 SLLSN
+1504 
-1509 VNLPTFPDFIPARN
+1509 
-1523 TGSILKEVLKDS
+1523 

>member
-1 MAWFGDGLPSLSN
+1 MIITDI
-14 LKGQLT
+14 T
-20 NFTKEVLSEGI
+20 
-31 VEEIDERSKAL
+31 ER
-42 KEANQKC
+42 
-49 IELQEILNSKDAE
+49 
-62 ISLLRRQNC
+62 
-71 ELQKAVVELN
+71 
-81 AKPKESNDNNQDDE
+81 
-95 GEVFFWDPPSA
+95 
-106 KNRNSKNQN
+106 
-115 HVRQLQE
+115 
-122 QLVQATMKIRDL
+122 LVSINYLFIR
-134 EAEVKRIQK
+134 
-143 VNNSSLKDELTDGHQ
+143 
-158 KAEFLRA
+158 
-165 KQDMVNRIIQMEEK
+165 
-179 SREAE
+179 
-184 RNTKRMQSDETALIN
+184 
-199 DFRTVLS
+199 
-206 KLNSLEKLDLVRG
+206 
-219 ALKALETENEKYSE
+219 
-233 ANKQEKSDFDEK
+233 
-245 FKRPSTVTH
+245 
-254 ESVPLKPN
+254 SV
-262 FSVNSENHVRH
+262 
-273 DGFIEASSNR
+273 
-283 EMELYKKIEELQ
+283 
-295 EENKRLFTSVEELDQ
+295 
-310 QHEESIEKLLSLKE
+310 EKLLSLKE

-539 LRKKNAVIRGVG
+539 LRKKNAVVRGVG

-558 SQGGAATASQAR
+558 GQGGAATASQAR

-812 KMLSEI
+812 KLLSEI

-1023 EEINDLKNALHL
+1023 EEINGLKNALHL
-1035 AKNSEETSDHFST
+1035 AKNNEETSDHFST

-1284 LQIVLEQFQQDK
+1284 LQIVLEQFQQGNSNNFVVF
-1296 EKDIIAATE
+1296 T
-1305 RIQSKLNES
+1305 S
-1314 YKKREELTNDVTN
+1314 DVKYYEI
-1327 LKEQLAEA
+1327 L
-1335 KECLQAAS
+1335 
-1343 RLSEQLD
+1343 
-1350 KKTERIEQLSQ
+1350 
-1361 EVDRLT
+1361 
-1367 NLVNTADQRIEEAKQ
+1367 
-1382 SGEGKVDKT
+1382 
-1391 LIKNLLLG
+1391 
-1399 YLSSSAAD
+1399 LSSF
-1407 KSSVLRVFSTIL
+1407 VTI
-1419 DFNETEKD
+1419 
-1427 KAGLNNTIG
+1427 IG
-1436 QNSWFSRLNSGST
+1436 
-1449 VPNKNQEASLSAAF
+1449 
-1463 IRFLENESK
+1463 
-1472 PKPQLPAL
+1472 
-1480 PIQTPPLPRPGHS
+1480 
-1493 RQHST
+1493 
-1498 SSTQST
+1498 
-1504 SLLSN
+1504 
-1509 VNLPTFPDFIPARN
+1509 
-1523 TGSILKEVLKDS
+1523 

>member
-1 MAWFGDGLPSLSN
+1 MIITD
-14 LKGQLT
+14 T
-20 NFTKEVLSEGI
+20 T
-31 VEEIDERSKAL
+31 ER
-42 KEANQKC
+42 
-49 IELQEILNSKDAE
+49 
-62 ISLLRRQNC
+62 
-71 ELQKAVVELN
+71 
-81 AKPKESNDNNQDDE
+81 
-95 GEVFFWDPPSA
+95 
-106 KNRNSKNQN
+106 
-115 HVRQLQE
+115 
-122 QLVQATMKIRDL
+122 LVSINYLFIR
-134 EAEVKRIQK
+134 
-143 VNNSSLKDELTDGHQ
+143 
-158 KAEFLRA
+158 
-165 KQDMVNRIIQMEEK
+165 
-179 SREAE
+179 
-184 RNTKRMQSDETALIN
+184 
-199 DFRTVLS
+199 
-206 KLNSLEKLDLVRG
+206 
-219 ALKALETENEKYSE
+219 
-233 ANKQEKSDFDEK
+233 
-245 FKRPSTVTH
+245 
-254 ESVPLKPN
+254 SV
-262 FSVNSENHVRH
+262 
-273 DGFIEASSNR
+273 
-283 EMELYKKIEELQ
+283 
-295 EENKRLFTSVEELDQ
+295 
-310 QHEESIEKLLSLKE
+310 EKLLSLKE

-525 HLQAENSVLRKKNS
+525 HLQAENSVLRKKNP
-539 LRKKNAVIRGVG
+539 LRKKNAVVRGVG

-558 SQGGAATASQAR
+558 GQGGAATASQAR

-1284 LQIVLEQFQQDK
+1284 LQIVLEQFQQGNSNNFVVF
-1296 EKDIIAATE
+1296 T
-1305 RIQSKLNES
+1305 S
-1314 YKKREELTNDVTN
+1314 DVKYYEI
-1327 LKEQLAEA
+1327 L
-1335 KECLQAAS
+1335 
-1343 RLSEQLD
+1343 
-1350 KKTERIEQLSQ
+1350 
-1361 EVDRLT
+1361 
-1367 NLVNTADQRIEEAKQ
+1367 
-1382 SGEGKVDKT
+1382 
-1391 LIKNLLLG
+1391 
-1399 YLSSSAAD
+1399 LSSF
-1407 KSSVLRVFSTIL
+1407 VTI
-1419 DFNETEKD
+1419 
-1427 KAGLNNTIG
+1427 IG
-1436 QNSWFSRLNSGST
+1436 
-1449 VPNKNQEASLSAAF
+1449 
-1463 IRFLENESK
+1463 
-1472 PKPQLPAL
+1472 
-1480 PIQTPPLPRPGHS
+1480 
-1493 RQHST
+1493 
-1498 SSTQST
+1498 
-1504 SLLSN
+1504 
-1509 VNLPTFPDFIPARN
+1509 
-1523 TGSILKEVLKDS
+1523 

>member
-1 MAWFGDGLPSLSN
+1 MIITDI
-14 LKGQLT
+14 T
-20 NFTKEVLSEGI
+20 
-31 VEEIDERSKAL
+31 ER
-42 KEANQKC
+42 
-49 IELQEILNSKDAE
+49 
-62 ISLLRRQNC
+62 
-71 ELQKAVVELN
+71 
-81 AKPKESNDNNQDDE
+81 
-95 GEVFFWDPPSA
+95 
-106 KNRNSKNQN
+106 
-115 HVRQLQE
+115 
-122 QLVQATMKIRDL
+122 LVSINYLFIR
-134 EAEVKRIQK
+134 
-143 VNNSSLKDELTDGHQ
+143 
-158 KAEFLRA
+158 
-165 KQDMVNRIIQMEEK
+165 
-179 SREAE
+179 
-184 RNTKRMQSDETALIN
+184 
-199 DFRTVLS
+199 
-206 KLNSLEKLDLVRG
+206 
-219 ALKALETENEKYSE
+219 
-233 ANKQEKSDFDEK
+233 
-245 FKRPSTVTH
+245 
-254 ESVPLKPN
+254 SV
-262 FSVNSENHVRH
+262 
-273 DGFIEASSNR
+273 
-283 EMELYKKIEELQ
+283 
-295 EENKRLFTSVEELDQ
+295 
-310 QHEESIEKLLSLKE
+310 EKLLSLKE

-558 SQGGAATASQAR
+558 GQGGAATASQAR

-1023 EEINDLKNALHL
+1023 EEINGLKNALHL

-1284 LQIVLEQFQQDK
+1284 LQIVLEQFQQGNSNNFVVF
-1296 EKDIIAATE
+1296 T
-1305 RIQSKLNES
+1305 S
-1314 YKKREELTNDVTN
+1314 DVKYYEI
-1327 LKEQLAEA
+1327 L
-1335 KECLQAAS
+1335 
-1343 RLSEQLD
+1343 
-1350 KKTERIEQLSQ
+1350 
-1361 EVDRLT
+1361 
-1367 NLVNTADQRIEEAKQ
+1367 
-1382 SGEGKVDKT
+1382 
-1391 LIKNLLLG
+1391 
-1399 YLSSSAAD
+1399 LSSF
-1407 KSSVLRVFSTIL
+1407 VTI
-1419 DFNETEKD
+1419 
-1427 KAGLNNTIG
+1427 IG
-1436 QNSWFSRLNSGST
+1436 
-1449 VPNKNQEASLSAAF
+1449 
-1463 IRFLENESK
+1463 
-1472 PKPQLPAL
+1472 
-1480 PIQTPPLPRPGHS
+1480 
-1493 RQHST
+1493 
-1498 SSTQST
+1498 
-1504 SLLSN
+1504 
-1509 VNLPTFPDFIPARN
+1509 
-1523 TGSILKEVLKDS
+1523 

>member
-1 MAWFGDGLPSLSN
+1 
-14 LKGQLT
+14 
-20 NFTKEVLSEGI
+20 
-31 VEEIDERSKAL
+31 
-42 KEANQKC
+42 
-49 IELQEILNSKDAE
+49 
-62 ISLLRRQNC
+62 
-71 ELQKAVVELN
+71 
-81 AKPKESNDNNQDDE
+81 
-95 GEVFFWDPPSA
+95 
-106 KNRNSKNQN
+106 
-115 HVRQLQE
+115 RQLQE

-143 VNNSSLKDELTDGHQ
+143 V
-158 KAEFLRA
+158 
-165 KQDMVNRIIQMEEK
+165 
-179 SREAE
+179 
-184 RNTKRMQSDETALIN
+184 
-199 DFRTVLS
+199 
-206 KLNSLEKLDLVRG
+206 
-219 ALKALETENEKYSE
+219 KYS
-233 ANKQEKSDFDEK
+233 
-245 FKRPSTVTH
+245 
-254 ESVPLKPN
+254 
-262 FSVNSENHVRH
+262 
-273 DGFIEASSNR
+273 ASSNR

-310 QHEESIEKLLSLKE
+310 QHEESIGDDTSHSDTTERLVSINYLFIRSVEKLLSLKE

-355 GKLKESSTSMRT
+355 
-367 ETVPCFVQTNS
+367 
-378 LEYVDKCIQTRN
+378 
-390 DRERT
+390 
-395 EESEGTIEARDKRID
+395 
-410 LSELTKRVKDILKSS
+410 
-425 FVEIEPDESI
+425 
-435 FETLAKEYIDVKWKK
+435 
-450 DVVEKWVSELN
+450 
-461 RELKGIVE
+461 E

-558 SQGGAATASQAR
+558 GQGGAATASQAR

-731 YDILNMRKEL
+731 YDILNM
-741 DEAFN
+741 
-746 RIDGKED
+746 
-753 CIVRLSQENESLTK
+753 
-767 EKNSLLEQLT
+767 
-777 AIQDDSNDKIDLVST
+777 ST

-833 SDYFSMN
+833 
-840 KTAEKFQLE
+840 K

-890 VETLRLRERE
+890 VEETLRLRERE

-912 EESKTLKSEYEAIRD
+912 EES
-927 NYKKLEYDV
+927 
-936 ACLQEEKKEL
+936 
-946 LNRINENAYDNEKQ
+946 
-960 QIAAC
+960 
-965 LEEERRQN
+965 
-973 DALKNENS
+973 
-981 KLIAEI
+981 
-987 TDVRKKMQDT
+987 
-997 IEGYKESIDMGKQT
+997 KQT

-1201 SNYTEDALLAEE
+1201 
-1213 GRKELE
+1213 
-1219 AKLQQAEEKLKTSS
+1219 
-1233 NAYTSAN
+1233 
-1240 IRANQQV
+1240 
-1247 ETLQQQM
+1247 QQM

-1305 RIQSKLNES
+1305 RIQ
-1314 YKKREELTNDVTN
+1314 
-1327 LKEQLAEA
+1327 
-1335 KECLQAAS
+1335 
-1343 RLSEQLD
+1343 
-1350 KKTERIEQLSQ
+1350 
-1361 EVDRLT
+1361 
-1367 NLVNTADQRIEEAKQ
+1367 
-1382 SGEGKVDKT
+1382 
-1391 LIKNLLLG
+1391 
-1399 YLSSSAAD
+1399 
-1407 KSSVLRVFSTIL
+1407 
-1419 DFNETEKD
+1419 
-1427 KAGLNNTIG
+1427 
-1436 QNSWFSRLNSGST
+1436 
-1449 VPNKNQEASLSAAF
+1449 
-1463 IRFLENESK
+1463 
-1472 PKPQLPAL
+1472 
-1480 PIQTPPLPRPGHS
+1480 
-1493 RQHST
+1493 
-1498 SSTQST
+1498 
-1504 SLLSN
+1504 
-1509 VNLPTFPDFIPARN
+1509 
-1523 TGSILKEVLKDS
+1523 

>member
-1 MAWFGDGLPSLSN
+1 MIITD
-14 LKGQLT
+14 T
-20 NFTKEVLSEGI
+20 T
-31 VEEIDERSKAL
+31 ER
-42 KEANQKC
+42 
-49 IELQEILNSKDAE
+49 
-62 ISLLRRQNC
+62 
-71 ELQKAVVELN
+71 
-81 AKPKESNDNNQDDE
+81 
-95 GEVFFWDPPSA
+95 
-106 KNRNSKNQN
+106 
-115 HVRQLQE
+115 
-122 QLVQATMKIRDL
+122 LVSINYLFIR
-134 EAEVKRIQK
+134 
-143 VNNSSLKDELTDGHQ
+143 
-158 KAEFLRA
+158 
-165 KQDMVNRIIQMEEK
+165 
-179 SREAE
+179 
-184 RNTKRMQSDETALIN
+184 
-199 DFRTVLS
+199 
-206 KLNSLEKLDLVRG
+206 
-219 ALKALETENEKYSE
+219 
-233 ANKQEKSDFDEK
+233 
-245 FKRPSTVTH
+245 
-254 ESVPLKPN
+254 SV
-262 FSVNSENHVRH
+262 
-273 DGFIEASSNR
+273 
-283 EMELYKKIEELQ
+283 
-295 EENKRLFTSVEELDQ
+295 
-310 QHEESIEKLLSLKE
+310 EKLLSLKE

-483 HIDTLLQEIEDL
+483 HINTLLQEIEDL

-558 SQGGAATASQAR
+558 GQGGAATASQAR

-641 EELKRDLENTRREL
+641 EEFKRDLENTRREL

-1023 EEINDLKNALHL
+1023 EEINGLKNALHL

-1284 LQIVLEQFQQDK
+1284 LQIVLEQFQQGNSNNFVVF
-1296 EKDIIAATE
+1296 T
-1305 RIQSKLNES
+1305 S
-1314 YKKREELTNDVTN
+1314 DVKYYEI
-1327 LKEQLAEA
+1327 L
-1335 KECLQAAS
+1335 
-1343 RLSEQLD
+1343 
-1350 KKTERIEQLSQ
+1350 
-1361 EVDRLT
+1361 
-1367 NLVNTADQRIEEAKQ
+1367 
-1382 SGEGKVDKT
+1382 
-1391 LIKNLLLG
+1391 
-1399 YLSSSAAD
+1399 LSSF
-1407 KSSVLRVFSTIL
+1407 VTI
-1419 DFNETEKD
+1419 
-1427 KAGLNNTIG
+1427 IG
-1436 QNSWFSRLNSGST
+1436 
-1449 VPNKNQEASLSAAF
+1449 
-1463 IRFLENESK
+1463 
-1472 PKPQLPAL
+1472 
-1480 PIQTPPLPRPGHS
+1480 
-1493 RQHST
+1493 
-1498 SSTQST
+1498 
-1504 SLLSN
+1504 
-1509 VNLPTFPDFIPARN
+1509 
-1523 TGSILKEVLKDS
+1523 

>member
-1 MAWFGDGLPSLSN
+1 MIITD
-14 LKGQLT
+14 T
-20 NFTKEVLSEGI
+20 T
-31 VEEIDERSKAL
+31 ER
-42 KEANQKC
+42 
-49 IELQEILNSKDAE
+49 
-62 ISLLRRQNC
+62 
-71 ELQKAVVELN
+71 
-81 AKPKESNDNNQDDE
+81 
-95 GEVFFWDPPSA
+95 
-106 KNRNSKNQN
+106 
-115 HVRQLQE
+115 
-122 QLVQATMKIRDL
+122 LVSINYLFIR
-134 EAEVKRIQK
+134 
-143 VNNSSLKDELTDGHQ
+143 
-158 KAEFLRA
+158 
-165 KQDMVNRIIQMEEK
+165 
-179 SREAE
+179 
-184 RNTKRMQSDETALIN
+184 
-199 DFRTVLS
+199 
-206 KLNSLEKLDLVRG
+206 
-219 ALKALETENEKYSE
+219 
-233 ANKQEKSDFDEK
+233 
-245 FKRPSTVTH
+245 
-254 ESVPLKPN
+254 SV
-262 FSVNSENHVRH
+262 
-273 DGFIEASSNR
+273 
-283 EMELYKKIEELQ
+283 
-295 EENKRLFTSVEELDQ
+295 
-310 QHEESIEKLLSLKE
+310 EKLLSLKE

-539 LRKKNAVIRGVG
+539 LRKKNAVVRGVG

-558 SQGGAATASQAR
+558 GQGGAATASQAR

-840 KTAEKFQLE
+840 KAAEKFQLE

-867 FEINKL
+867 FEINQL

-1023 EEINDLKNALHL
+1023 EEINGLKNALHL

-1284 LQIVLEQFQQDK
+1284 LQIVLEQFQQGNSNNFVVF
-1296 EKDIIAATE
+1296 T
-1305 RIQSKLNES
+1305 S
-1314 YKKREELTNDVTN
+1314 DVKYYEI
-1327 LKEQLAEA
+1327 L
-1335 KECLQAAS
+1335 
-1343 RLSEQLD
+1343 
-1350 KKTERIEQLSQ
+1350 
-1361 EVDRLT
+1361 
-1367 NLVNTADQRIEEAKQ
+1367 
-1382 SGEGKVDKT
+1382 
-1391 LIKNLLLG
+1391 
-1399 YLSSSAAD
+1399 LSSF
-1407 KSSVLRVFSTIL
+1407 VTI
-1419 DFNETEKD
+1419 
-1427 KAGLNNTIG
+1427 IG
-1436 QNSWFSRLNSGST
+1436 
-1449 VPNKNQEASLSAAF
+1449 
-1463 IRFLENESK
+1463 
-1472 PKPQLPAL
+1472 
-1480 PIQTPPLPRPGHS
+1480 
-1493 RQHST
+1493 
-1498 SSTQST
+1498 
-1504 SLLSN
+1504 
-1509 VNLPTFPDFIPARN
+1509 
-1523 TGSILKEVLKDS
+1523 